1 MVDGEWVRY
10 DVDDAIATI
19 TFDRPEKLNALT
31 FAMAEAFVAR
41 VDEAR
46 RDPGVRVVVV
56 KGNGRAFTAGVDLA
70 DRPEWQDPAAHTA
83 AEDIAEITRAADRWL
98 SLWTLPKPVI
108 VKAHGHCVGWG
119 LELALHADMV
129 LASHDCTFFFPSV
142 RNGAGLPDSV
152 AAIYQLGVQWAK
164 RLLFTGDAIDGRTAA
179 RIGLALESY
188 PIEELDEAVD
198 TLARRMA
205 ALPPALLAQSKA
217 VVNRSV
223 ELLGRA
229 SLQQFATEANAA
241 ARQSP
246 EVAEFSRIL
255 RERGL
260 REAIEWRDART
271 GGQSKEHP
279 PT

>member
-1 MVDGEWVRY
+1 MADEEWVRY

-19 TFDRPEKLNALT
+19 TFDRPDKLNALT
-31 FAMAEAFVAR
+31 FAMADAFVAR

-46 RDPGVRVVVV
+46 HDHAVRVVVV

-70 DRPEWQDPAAHTA
+70 DRPEWQDPAAHTE

-188 PIEELDEAVD
+188 PIEELDEAVN

-205 ALPPALLAQSKA
+205 ALPPALLARSKA
-217 VVNRSV
+217 VVNQSV

-229 SLQQFATEANAA
+229 SLQNFAAEANAA

-255 RERGL
+255 RQRGL

-271 GGQSKEHP
+271 HG
-279 PT
+279 

>member
-1 MVDGEWVRY
+1 
-10 DVDDAIATI
+10 
-19 TFDRPEKLNALT
+19 
-31 FAMAEAFVAR
+31 
-41 VDEAR
+41 
-46 RDPGVRVVVV
+46 
-56 KGNGRAFTAGVDLA
+56 
-70 DRPEWQDPAAHTA
+70 
-83 AEDIAEITRAADRWL
+83 
-98 SLWTLPKPVI
+98 LWTLPKPVI

-129 LASHDCTFFFPSV
+129 LSSHDCAFFFPSV

-188 PIEELDEAVD
+188 PIEDLDEAVD

-205 ALPPALLAQSKA
+205 ALPPALLAKSKA
-217 VVNRSV
+217 VVNQSV

-229 SLQQFATEANAA
+229 SLQNFAAEANAE

-271 GGQSKEHP
+271 RG
-279 PT
+279 